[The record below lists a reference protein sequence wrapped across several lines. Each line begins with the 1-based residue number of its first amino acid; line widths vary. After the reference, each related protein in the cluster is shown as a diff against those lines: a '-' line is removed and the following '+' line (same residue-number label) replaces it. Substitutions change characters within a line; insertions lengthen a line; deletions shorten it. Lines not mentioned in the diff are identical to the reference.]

1 MILSKS
7 AVSSIR
13 NENIQLPPQG
23 IFEAPEKILQFGTG
37 VLLRGLPDYFVDKAN
52 RAGKFNGRIVVVKS
66 MSGGES
72 EIFEKQDCL
81 YTICVRGIDAGKEIE
96 ETIISSS
103 ISRVLSA
110 QSSWKEILDC
120 AAKPEM
126 KIIISNTTEVGIA
139 LVNEPIS
146 GNPPASFPA
155 KLLAFLYERFKKLGD
170 DPVNGTVIIPTELI
184 VDNGKKL
191 QSILNELCV
200 FNNLGD
206 DFVKWMN
213 NANTFCSSLVDRIVP
228 GKPSAE
234 IRDAI
239 QQKFGFEDDLMLMA
253 EVYRLWAIQG
263 DEKVREVLSFAE
275 ADEGVI
281 IETDIDI
288 YRELKLRMLNGT
300 HTLSCGLAVLAGFET
315 VKAAMGDSD
324 MSEFVASLMLDE
336 IASGI
341 PYHLD
346 PGTASTFG
354 KKVLDRFRNPSIEHK
369 WISIT
374 MQYSSKMKMRNVPVL
389 TKYYLDHNTPP
400 QCIALGFAAY
410 ILFMKASKNEGGKFS
425 GESDNKYY
433 PIQDDQAARLDE
445 LWRQHG
451 NNGIVEAV
459 LSDPALWGTDLS
471 ALPGFSVAVNDHL
484 QALIEKGGKQ
494 ALSDFQQN
502 KVLA

>member
-7 AVSSIR
+7 AVSSIK
-13 NENIQLPPQG
+13 NDNIQLPPEG
-23 IFEAPEKILQFGTG
+23 IFGTPEKILQFGTG

-52 RAGKFNGRIVVVKS
+52 RTGKFNGRIVVVKS
-66 MSGGES
+66 MSGSES
-72 EIFEKQDCL
+72 ETFEKQDGL
-81 YTICVRGIDAGKEIE
+81 YTICVRGIDAGKEVE
-96 ETIISSS
+96 ENIISSS

-126 KIIISNTTEVGIA
+126 NIIISNTTEVGIT

-146 GNPPASFPA
+146 GNPPVSFPA
-155 KLLAFLYERFKKLGD
+155 KLLACLYERYKKLGN
-170 DPVNGTVIIPTELI
+170 DPENGTIIIPTELI

-191 QSILNELCV
+191 QAILNDLCA
-200 FNNLGD
+200 FNNLED
-206 DFVKWMN
+206 EFVNWLN
-213 NANTFCSSLVDRIVP
+213 TANKFCSSLVDRIVP

-234 IRDAI
+234 IRQEI
-239 QQKFGFEDDLMLMA
+239 QQKFGFEDELMLMA

-263 DEKVREVLSFAE
+263 DDKVREVLSFAG

-281 IETDIDI
+281 IEPDIDI

-315 VKAAMGDSD
+315 VKAAMSD
-324 MSEFVASLMLDE
+324 GNMSEFIASLMLDE

-346 PGTASTFG
+346 PGTASAFG
-354 KKVLDRFRNPSIEHK
+354 KKVLDRFRNPAIEHK

-374 MQYSSKMKMRNVPVL
+374 MQYSSKMRMRNVPVL
-389 TKYYLDHNTPP
+389 TKYYEDHNTPP
-400 QCIALGFAAY
+400 RSIALGFAAY
-410 ILFMKASKNEGGKFS
+410 ILFMKAAKTEDGKYY
-425 GESDNKYY
+425 GELNGQPY
-433 PIQDDQAARLDE
+433 PIQDDQAARLDA
-445 LWRQHG
+445 LWQQHG
-451 NNGIVEAV
+451 SSGIVESV
-459 LSDPALWGTDLS
+459 LQDSTLWGTDLS
-471 ALPGFSVAVNDHL
+471 ALPGFAVAVNDHL
-484 QALIEKGGKQ
+484 QALIAKGARQ
-494 ALSDFQQN
+494 ALNEFQQN